1 MSFFGMGPMELTII
15 VVVAL
20 LIFGP
25 GKLPEVAGQVGRAVR
40 DFRRMT
46 SELTGEFEKT
56 MSVADDV
63 KKAVRAEVTS
73 MTKEVTSV
81 ADSVKRDLSDAT
93 GDLKTATGGTNA
105 ATATAKNETKS
116 VKAKSTRE
124 TKVAV
129 PKTVAVASKADPL
142 ADVSI
147 MDDDVPA
154 VKTNGHKP
162 APVPA
167 AKTAVA
173 PAPVATVAAPVAKP
187 TPAAPPREEN
197 RVETLVNGSTNEPVG
212 DELAAAAASNGGV
225 PGDALARAR
234 QRRQSAGYNRRL
246 P

>member
-40 DFRRMT
+40 DFRKMT

-63 KKAVRAEVTS
+63 KNAVRAEVTS

-81 ADSVKRDLSDAT
+81 ADSVKRDLGEAT
-93 GDLKTATGGTNA
+93 GDLRGTVAAKPAKT
-105 ATATAKNETKS
+105 ETKS

-124 TKVAV
+124 TKVAS
-129 PKTVAVASKADPL
+129 PKTVAVATKADPL
-142 ADVSI
+142 ADVSM
-147 MDDDVPA
+147 MDDDLAA
-154 VKTNGHKP
+154 VKTNGRKV
-162 APVPA
+162 APVPS
-167 AKTAVA
+167 AKKA
-173 PAPVATVAAPVAKP
+173 
-187 TPAAPPREEN
+187 
-197 RVETLVNGSTNEPVG
+197 SEP
-212 DELAAAAASNGGV
+212 AAAAAVVAPVAESPAASAPSERKRVETIVNGSANESAGEAVAASAATNGGV

-234 QRRQSAGYNRRL
+234 QRRQAAGYNRRI